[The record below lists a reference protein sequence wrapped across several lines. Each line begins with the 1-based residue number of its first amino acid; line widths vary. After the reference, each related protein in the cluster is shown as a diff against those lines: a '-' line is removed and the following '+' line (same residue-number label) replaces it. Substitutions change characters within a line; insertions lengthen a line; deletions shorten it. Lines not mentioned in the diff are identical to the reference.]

1 MICLDQLLSPDRRS
15 GSFCVDASGRIPG
28 QIELEWIPAS
38 HEQGAPIQADVP
50 ILLFSSG
57 FMTEHDSEW
66 TAFMQAS
73 FSDCHLV
80 RVRWQSDDLRTLMRD
95 SFQRLTL
102 EQLGQQVATQ
112 VASRALTSFIPV
124 VGPLLA
130 LKTSYDTMQLYREI
144 SLARGRWV
152 KAREEAEAAG
162 AALAERLMAAQ
173 TPTRPAGAPSTPRVI
188 LVGHSLGARLMAHCL
203 HRTAPGLV
211 HTACFMGG
219 ALDAA
224 SPIVDTLH
232 AKVQVPPMN
241 LHSAQDDVL
250 QWLYKLGNLDTR
262 DAMGR
267 RQIGTPRGFRDI
279 DMSATVKGHSQYC
292 HNATVASTLRNQCLA
307 EIQRWAT

>member
-15 GSFCVDASGRIPG
+15 GSFTVDTSGRTRG
-28 QIELEWIPAS
+28 QIKLEWIPAS
-38 HEQGAPIQADVP
+38 NTQERAIQSDAP

-73 FSDCHLV
+73 FGDCHLV

-95 SFQRLTL
+95 YFLRLTL
-102 EQLGQQVATQ
+102 EQLGQQIATQ

-144 SLARGRWV
+144 SLARARWV
-152 KAREEAEAAG
+152 NVREEAEAAG
-162 AALAERLMAAQ
+162 AALAERLMAAR
-173 TPTRPAGAPSTPRVI
+173 TPTQASGTSASPRVI

-203 HRTAPGLV
+203 HLTAPGLV

-219 ALDAA
+219 ALDAS
-224 SPIVDTLH
+224 SPILRTLR
-232 AKVQVPPMN
+232 AKVQAAPVN

-250 QWLYKLGNLDTR
+250 QWLYKLGNLDTS
-262 DAMGR
+262 DAMGS
-267 RQIGTPRGFRDI
+267 RQIGAQLGFRDI
-279 DMSATVKGHSQYC
+279 DMTATVQGHSQYC
-292 HNATVASTLRNQCLA
+292 HNAAVAATLRTLCRTSV
-307 EIQRWAT
+307 QRSAT